1 MDDKVYTINNK
12 LITKVYYRRKFKARK
27 RNTTE
32 ANQDKVPIFGQSEV
46 DNNALKVDQGGNTST
61 RKRKPTPTAVTN
73 FKRSKRQDGHNNDY
87 KHSSSTSRSKG
98 KDKKKTSGLGN
109 SAGKLHTFFIPQVEF
124 LDLAEIDRCVST
136 QLIHPHNPV
145 HVLQKMAQEVCGI
158 PPMEVST
165 EMLLE
170 EHKPSSQEKSS
181 TNPQIVPYGYF

>member
-73 FKRSKRQDGHNNDY
+73 FKRSKMDTIMIT
-87 KHSSSTSRSKG
+87 STP
-98 KDKKKTSGLGN
+98 
-109 SAGKLHTFFIPQVEF
+109 PQ
-124 LDLAEIDRCVST
+124 
-136 QLIHPHNPV
+136 
-145 HVLQKMAQEVCGI
+145 LQGARARI
-158 PPMEVST
+158 RRR
-165 EMLLE
+165 
-170 EHKPSSQEKSS
+170 
-181 TNPQIVPYGYF
+181 PQA

>member
-1 MDDKVYTINNK
+1 MIRYTLLTTSLSPRFTIEGSSK
-12 LITKVYYRRKFKARK
+12 QEREIPQRLIKTRYQYLGSR
-27 RNTTE
+27 
-32 ANQDKVPIFGQSEV
+32 EV

-87 KHSSSTSRSKG
+87 KHSSSTSRSKD
-98 KDKKKTSGLGN
+98 KDKKKASGLGN